1 MCAALLTMAGPFTP
15 MLFQGEEWAAST
27 PFAFFTSH
35 PEEELGR
42 ATAEGRLA
50 EFEKMGWDPAVV
62 PDPQDPQTFLSS
74 KLDWSETD
82 PDRDGGRHARVLDFY
97 RRLAT
102 LRRTRPELTDPS
114 FAATRCEVDE
124 ASRLVL
130 LWRRDTLVAL
140 NLGGEPL
147 QVPLPETLARGE
159 LLLGTTA
166 GPTLDTASGSTDA
179 PTLVLPPHAGAVVA
193 P

>member
-1 MCAALLTMAGPFTP
+1 

-35 PEEELGR
+35 PEEDLGR

-74 KLDWSETD
+74 KLDWSEPET
-82 PDRDGGRHARVLDFY
+82 GRHARVLAFY
-97 RRLAT
+97 RALGA
-102 LRRTRPELTDPS
+102 LRRQRPELTDPS

-124 ASRLVL
+124 AGRLVR

-140 NLGGEPL
+140 NLGDSPAI
-147 QVPLPETLARGE
+147 VPVEGE

-166 GPTLDTASGSTDA
+166 GPAVEDGVLT
-179 PTLVLPPHAGAVVA
+179 LPPHAGAVVGEA
-193 P
+193 